1 MPVLAGGDY
10 VFSAD
15 GSHPLGGFDDR
26 KKDFDKAC
34 GVTAGDC
41 TTCDGRPA
49 RC

>member
-1 MPVLAGGDY
+1 MPVLAGGDH

-15 GSHPLGGFDDR
+15 GSRPLGGFDDR

-34 GVTAGDC
+34 GVSGCRC
-41 TTCDGRPA
+41 TICGGQPA